1 MVWSLGHLDMD
12 NVKGNSKLWNSLE
25 MYILTEV
32 KLKSFNNFN
41 LSQICYGFS
50 KAQQGSREFW
60 DKLGETYIGRIA
72 DIDMLGVAIVINSFG
87 RSLTANLKPVLQAF
101 RPVVMKNIKQFNNKE
116 ALLIISG
123 IASDSTSKAKPQL
136 ENTLYMPLFERFEQH
151 VLENRT
157 IDTFNYS

>member
-1 MVWSLGHLDMD
+1 
-12 NVKGNSKLWNSLE
+12 

-32 KLKSFNNFN
+32 KLKTFNNFN

-60 DKLGETYIGRIA
+60 DKLGETYVDRIG
-72 DIDMLGVAIVINSFG
+72 DIDILGIAIAINSFG

-101 RPVVMKNIKQFNNKE
+101 RPIVMKNIKQFNIKE

-136 ENTLYMPLFERFEQH
+136 E
-151 VLENRT
+151 
-157 IDTFNYS
+157 SS